1 MQDYKDSGI
10 QGVRGSSDTP
20 QNRRIKMLKNYAPTG
35 SMETRISLSKDLV
48 NIEAD
53 QSKMLQAGIGKVE
66 RIFKA
71 LIKSL
76 E

>member
-1 MQDYKDSGI
+1 
-10 QGVRGSSDTP
+10 
-20 QNRRIKMLKNYAPTG
+20 MLKNYAPTG
-35 SMETRISLSKDLV
+35 SMETRVSLSKDLV